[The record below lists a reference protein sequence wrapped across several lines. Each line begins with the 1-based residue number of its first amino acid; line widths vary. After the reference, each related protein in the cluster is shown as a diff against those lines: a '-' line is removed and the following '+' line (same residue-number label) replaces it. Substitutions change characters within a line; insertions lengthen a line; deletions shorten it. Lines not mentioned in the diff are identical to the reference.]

1 MIYKNIITIKKLI
14 IIALFLIIIMI
25 FCYWQNNSI
34 IVTNINYVN
43 SKIPNSFNGYKIL
56 HISDLHNKEFGK
68 NQKKLISLTKELNPD
83 IIVVTGDLIDSRR
96 TTIDDMHIA
105 LSYMKSAIDIAPV
118 YYVSGNHE
126 ERSNLYN
133 DLKIALEECGVINMG
148 DTHKDIE
155 LNGDSISLL
164 GLADIS
170 SNSIISSK
178 YNTSPLGFDEILG
191 NLKTESNNKFTIL
204 LSHRPELIKLYS
216 RENID
221 LVFSGHAH
229 GGQIRLPF
237 LGGLI
242 APNQGFFPKYTN
254 GIHKLNSTSLV
265 ISRGLGNSLAPQR
278 LFNRPEVVVVNLS
291 NK

>member
-1 MIYKNIITIKKLI
+1 
-14 IIALFLIIIMI
+14 MI
-25 FCYWQNNSI
+25 FCYWQNNSVI
-34 IVTNINYVN
+34 ITNINYVN

-105 LSYMKSAIDIAPV
+105 LSYMKSATDIAPV

-133 DLKIALEECGVINMG
+133 DLKIALEECGVINMD
-148 DTHKDIE
+148 DTHKNIE

-170 SNSIISSK
+170 FNPIISSK
-178 YNTSPLGFDEILG
+178 YNTSTLGFDEILG

-216 RENID
+216 KENID

-242 APNQGFFPKYTN
+242 APNQGFFPKYIN

-278 LFNRPEVVVVNLS
+278 IFNRPELVVVTLS

>member
-105 LSYMKSAIDIAPV
+105 LSYMKSATDIAPV

-170 SNSIISSK
+170 SNSIISSE

-216 RENID
+216 KENID

>member
-1 MIYKNIITIKKLI
+1 
-14 IIALFLIIIMI
+14 MI
-25 FCYWQNNSI
+25 FCYRQNNSI

-43 SKIPNSFNGYKIL
+43 SKIPNNFNGYKIL

-105 LSYMKSAIDIAPV
+105 LSYMKSATDIAPV

-133 DLKIALEECGVINMG
+133 DLKIALEECGVINMN
-148 DTHKDIE
+148 DTHKNIE

-170 SNSIISSK
+170 FNPIISSE
-178 YNTSPLGFDEILG
+178 YNTSTLGFYEILG

-216 RENID
+216 KENID

-254 GIHKLNSTSLV
+254 GIHKHNSTSLV

-278 LFNRPEVVVVNLS
+278 IFNRPELVVVTLS

>member
-1 MIYKNIITIKKLI
+1 MICENIITIKKLI

-25 FCYWQNNSI
+25 FCYRQNNSI

-43 SKIPNSFNGYKIL
+43 SKIPNNFNGYKIL

-105 LSYMKSAIDIAPV
+105 LSYMKSATDIAPV

-133 DLKIALEECGVINMG
+133 DLKIALEECGVINMN
-148 DTHKDIE
+148 DTHKNIE

-170 SNSIISSK
+170 FNPIISSE
-178 YNTSPLGFDEILG
+178 YNTSTLGFYEILG

-216 RENID
+216 KENID

-254 GIHKLNSTSLV
+254 GIHKHNSTSLV

-278 LFNRPEVVVVNLS
+278 IFNRPELVVVTLS

>member
-1 MIYKNIITIKKLI
+1 MIYKNIITTKKLI

-34 IVTNINYVN
+34 IVTDINYVN

-68 NQKKLISLTKELNPD
+68 DQKKLISLTKELNPD

-105 LSYMKSAIDIAPV
+105 LSYMKSATDIAPV

-133 DLKIALEECGVINMG
+133 DLKIALEECGVINID
-148 DTHKDIE
+148 DTHKNIE

-170 SNSIISSK
+170 FNPIINSR
-178 YNTSPLGFDEILG
+178 YNTSILEFNEILG
-191 NLKTESNNKFTIL
+191 NLKTESDNKFTIL

-216 RENID
+216 QENID

-242 APNQGFFPKYTN
+242 APDQGFFPKYTN

>member
-25 FCYWQNNSI
+25 FCYCQNNSI

-155 LNGDSISLL
+155 LNGDIISLL

>member
-43 SKIPNSFNGYKIL
+43 SKIPSSFNEYKIL

-96 TTIDDMHIA
+96 TTIDNMHIA
-105 LSYMKSAIDIAPV
+105 LSYMKSATDIAPV

-133 DLKIALEECGVINMG
+133 DLKIALEECGVINIG
-148 DTHKDIE
+148 NTHKNIE

-216 RENID
+216 KENID

>member
-43 SKIPNSFNGYKIL
+43 SKIPSSFNGYKIL

-96 TTIDDMHIA
+96 TTIDDMYIA
-105 LSYMKSAIDIAPV
+105 LSYMKSATDIAPV

-178 YNTSPLGFDEILG
+178 YNTSPLGFDEILV

>member
-133 DLKIALEECGVINMG
+133 DLKIALEECGVINIG

-155 LNGDSISLL
+155 LNGDIISLL

>member
-14 IIALFLIIIMI
+14 IIVLFLIIIMI

-105 LSYMKSAIDIAPV
+105 LSYMKSATDIASV

-170 SNSIISSK
+170 SNSIISSE
-178 YNTSPLGFDEILG
+178 YNTSPLGFHEILG

-216 RENID
+216 KENID

-291 NK
+291 NI